1 MRERLTSLNGNHN
14 LYFSVTF
21 FTRLINQGG
30 RQTTERL
37 CEKVHVGGTKNYCP
51 HIFHLW
57 TVGIYTLKQILC
69 SN

>member
-30 RQTTERL
+30 RQTADSL
-37 CEKVHVGGTKNYCP
+37 CKEVYTAGAKNYYV
-51 HIFHLW
+51 L
-57 TVGIYTLKQILC
+57 TVFSCGLLESIR
-69 SN
+69 